1 MIHSLAGGRL
11 RTNSVFDFAKL
22 EFESLPNQYFWY
34 ISEIDDLKPDDTVLA
49 PFGVVDEPQKAKVIR
64 VDKNI
69 SSTSAPVSIK
79 RIKRIIKKI

>member
-34 ISEIDDLKPDDTVLA
+34 ISEIFRRIT
-49 PFGVVDEPQKAKVIR
+49 
-64 VDKNI
+64 
-69 SSTSAPVSIK
+69 STF
-79 RIKRIIKKI
+79 